1 MEITR
6 EYLQNNPNHIFVFGD
21 NAKKVGTGGA
31 AKFRDMPNT
40 YGFVT
45 KKYPC
50 NHNWCFY
57 SVDEYL
63 PVYKYEV
70 IRLIT
75 EIENNPDKIYLIS
88 KIGSGLAN
96 KFRIFENVI
105 ELSIKSDLA
114 QYTNVV
120 FLW

>member
-6 EYLQNNPNHIFVFGD
+6 EYLKNNPNHIFVFGD
-21 NAKKVGTGGA
+21 NVKRVGTGGA

-40 YGFVT
+40 YGFIT

-50 NHNWCFY
+50 NHDWCFY
-57 SVDEYL
+57 AVSEYR

-70 IRLIT
+70 VRLIT
-75 EIENNPDKIYLIS
+75 EIESNPGKVYLIS

-96 KFRIFENVI
+96 KFKIFEEVI
-105 ELSIKSDLA
+105 EPNLKFNLQDYS
-114 QYTNVV
+114 NVV